1 MGFVMTIKVIS
12 PEGFFG
18 FQLGSDRNIARWDK
32 IVEYFKKVEKQSDKI
47 RVIDLGPTTMG
58 NPFLLVIISSPDN
71 LKNLEH
77 LRQVNAKISDP
88 RGLSDDEAKR
98 LIAEGKAI
106 ICQSMSL
113 HASEIAGTQMTP
125 ELAYDLLT
133 RDDEE
138 TKRILENV
146 IFLMIPCFNPD
157 GEIMVADWYNKYLGT
172 EYEGCDL
179 PWLYNKYVGHDNNRD
194 AFMTN
199 MVESQYAVK
208 VMYRDWHPQAYQDH
222 HHMGSYGAR
231 LYVAPYS
238 EPIHPNADPLI
249 WRELSWYGAHMA
261 YRLEE
266 AEKTGILNAAQFLGW
281 GHLGFHW
288 LGNYHNIASMLTENA
303 SAKLATPMYI
313 HPNQLTGDGSGP
325 IRGFPHY
332 KPQTNFPHPW
342 PGGWWRLRDIVEQV
356 KIAAWVL
363 LDMAARNK
371 DIVLWNA
378 YLKAKRQTERGKEG
392 TPKAY
397 VISSCHHDPLTAE
410 KLIDKLLAQGIEI
423 RRAKADFVV
432 EGFAY
437 PVGSYVIF
445 LDQPKMG
452 VIKTLLGRT
461 IYPDDPWTREADGS
475 PSRPQDMATDTLA
488 EFMGVCADPLNCCPE
503 VELENVTEHKASAGK
518 VVGKSKLGYV
528 FDCRLNDSFKA
539 ANTLIGKGLKIT
551 RVEDCVEAGGK
562 VFAPG
567 SFVAPAGSE
576 RTLNEITKEIGVDFY
591 GLGKRVEGAK
601 EVKPPRVAMYQRYWG
616 GNIDEGW
623 TRWLLEQF
631 RFSYTTVMDKEIKE
645 GNLKEKFDVLLLPS
659 DDTPLITGEKLEE
672 YFTKHR
678 FHGYMPTFPPEYRSG
693 VGAEGVEAIKKFVE
707 SGGTLVAMNAACD
720 FAIDKFG
727 LNIRNVLKDLK
738 PKEFFCPGSTLK
750 LRVEM
755 RHPMAYGMPENALS
769 VFWNSPAFDVLPS
782 EFNENY
788 EIVAQ
793 YPEREIMQ
801 SGWLVGEEK
810 IANKAA
816 VVVAKHGKGKV
827 VLMGVWPQHRGQ
839 THGTFK
845 LLFNNLL

>member
-1 MGFVMTIKVIS
+1 MTIKVIS

-827 VLMGVWPQHRGQ
+827 VLMGIWSQHRGQ

>member
-1 MGFVMTIKVIS
+1 M
-12 PEGFFG
+12 
-18 FQLGSDRNIARWDK
+18 
-32 IVEYFKKVEKQSDKI
+32 
-47 RVIDLGPTTMG
+47 
-58 NPFLLVIISSPDN
+58 
-71 LKNLEH
+71 
-77 LRQVNAKISDP
+77 
-88 RGLSDDEAKR
+88 
-98 LIAEGKAI
+98 
-106 ICQSMSL
+106 
-113 HASEIAGTQMTP
+113 
-125 ELAYDLLT
+125 
-133 RDDEE
+133 
-138 TKRILENV
+138 
-146 IFLMIPCFNPD
+146 
-157 GEIMVADWYNKYLGT
+157 
-172 EYEGCDL
+172 
-179 PWLYNKYVGHDNNRD
+179 
-194 AFMTN
+194 
-199 MVESQYAVK
+199 
-208 VMYRDWHPQAYQDH
+208 
-222 HHMGSYGAR
+222 
-231 LYVAPYS
+231 
-238 EPIHPNADPLI
+238 
-249 WRELSWYGAHMA
+249 
-261 YRLEE
+261 
-266 AEKTGILNAAQFLGW
+266 
-281 GHLGFHW
+281 
-288 LGNYHNIASMLTENA
+288 
-303 SAKLATPMYI
+303 
-313 HPNQLTGDGSGP
+313 
-325 IRGFPHY
+325 
-332 KPQTNFPHPW
+332 
-342 PGGWWRLRDIVEQV
+342 
-356 KIAAWVL
+356 
-363 LDMAARNK
+363 
-371 DIVLWNA
+371 
-378 YLKAKRQTERGKEG
+378 
-392 TPKAY
+392 
-397 VISSCHHDPLTAE
+397 
-410 KLIDKLLAQGIEI
+410 
-423 RRAKADFVV
+423 
-432 EGFAY
+432 
-437 PVGSYVIF
+437 
-445 LDQPKMG
+445 
-452 VIKTLLGRT
+452 
-461 IYPDDPWTREADGS
+461 
-475 PSRPQDMATDTLA
+475 
-488 EFMGVCADPLNCCPE
+488 
-503 VELENVTEHKASAGK
+503 
-518 VVGKSKLGYV
+518 
-528 FDCRLNDSFKA
+528 
-539 ANTLIGKGLKIT
+539 
-551 RVEDCVEAGGK
+551 EAGGK

-576 RTLNEITKEIGVDFY
+576 RALNEITKEIGVDFY

-827 VLMGVWPQHRGQ
+827 VLMGIWSQHRGQ